1 MANFRVNL
9 PDSIICDLG
18 PALPQAYDWLMPVL
32 PVFGQAGWGW
42 GEMGVGFVVGRSWG
56 WQIGH
61 DRATASPP
69 PSATNAPDLPPPNPP
84 TTPPLTMVNLTTLTL
99 SPPRDPHIDPDSD
112 PLHTGLLL
120 PPSKPSK
127 ASETPEL
134 HPLQPL
140 PQPDRQDFLSLHRQ
154 GRVYLQQQ
162 DYGAAQA
169 TLQAALVGY
178 QPQGS
183 VGLPQVATV
192 LADLAQAY
200 GHQGQRQAQE
210 ACLKR
215 ALQCCGVLQTGGQPG
230 EVALAV
236 AIVTAL
242 TNLQWQ
248 QGRWSEAVVLFPLAL
263 HLHHHNG
270 TSESEAVAVILQHWG
285 EVDLAQGRYSKAT
298 VRLRAALNLYRRP
311 GASRTQPPEPQPI
324 PQLTRP
330 STLMRCERLLAQ
342 AYGHQ
347 GQVKAA
353 LAILERLLSESPLG
367 MAHLCAEQVA
377 IVEAIGLLYQ
387 TQGQT
392 TQALA
397 LYRKAILDCG
407 PVLGEFHPLLQ
418 GLHSQITAL
427 QTLQAFLTASPAAG
441 H

>member
-9 PDSIICDLG
+9 PDSIICDPG
-18 PALPQAYDWLMPVL
+18 PALPQAYDWLMPIS
-32 PVFGQAGWGW
+32 PVFEQVGRGW
-42 GEMGVGFVVGRSWG
+42 GEQGVGFVVGWSWG
-56 WQIGH
+56 WPLGH
-61 DRATASPP
+61 SQAATSPP
-69 PSATNAPDLPPPNPP
+69 PSATNTPDLPLPNRP
-84 TTPPLTMVNLTTLTL
+84 TTPPLTMVNPRALTL

-112 PLHTGLLL
+112 PLHTHLLL
-120 PPSKPSK
+120 PPNQPSE
-127 ASETPEL
+127 APEP

-183 VGLPQVATV
+183 VGLPQVAAV
-192 LADLAQAY
+192 LADLAQTY

-248 QGRWSEAVVLFPLAL
+248 QGRWGEAVVLFPLAL

-270 TSESEAVAVILQHWG
+270 TSESEAVAVILQQWG
-285 EVDLAQGRYSKAT
+285 EVDLAQGRYSKAA

-311 GASRTQPPEPQPI
+311 EVTPAPTPPPAQTHP
-324 PQLTRP
+324 TRP
-330 STLMRCERLLAQ
+330 FTLMRCERLLAQ
-342 AYGHQ
+342 AYGYQ
-347 GQVKAA
+347 GQIKAA
-353 LAILERLLSESPLG
+353 LTLLERLLSEFPLG
-367 MAHLCAEQVA
+367 TAPLCEEQVA

-387 TQGQT
+387 TQGQP

-397 LYRKAILDCG
+397 LYRKAILNCG

-427 QTLQAFLTASPAAG
+427 QTLQASLTASPAAG
-441 H
+441 P